1 MSAEVSSAGGGAP
14 GSSASNGAAVQSLG
28 CEPFMAAHA
37 LTSVPPTGKCS
48 RSDEWAVSR
57 LLRIGWRNRPVAS
70 ILRDKAAMCGADL
83 TALESVTVSIGQA
96 DPAP

>member
-1 MSAEVSSAGGGAP
+1 M
-14 GSSASNGAAVQSLG
+14 
-28 CEPFMAAHA
+28 
-37 LTSVPPTGKCS
+37 
-48 RSDEWAVSR
+48 SR